1 MGFFNI
7 FKKKKQETSQEKL
20 QRLFIEAVKDANEKS
35 MEIAPIVRA
44 NSRPNNH
51 DFGLCSGNP
60 ICSSSLSGT
69 NYYLSRLCTKSKE
82 KFTWSG
88 YTSIR
93 AKVGNLEDVG
103 EDVYTLYLN
112 DEPYTQLYFVPYVGE
127 SEYPPTGLSFI
138 DDDKD
143 WDLERAAAEMGIS
156 VETYQK
162 IMKSQ
167 EDKIHKPI
175 SQSKGSF
182 PSFDETISSLASA
195 TVQIP
200 QIIKDQHEDSIIC
213 NNDIS
218 CGDTILFACFVVRAM
233 CLNATATHSI
243 AVEFSKKYVQEIVDQ
258 TLEHYPSLSLFFE
271 KMFENRMAFYDRI
284 VEKNQDNKN
293 ILKILVEE
301 FEIILKSNL
310 INKRYSDFSET
321 SPMPILDFFKDFEY
335 SAEINSFFNNM
346 PKMLAPQLEQVQ
358 NHLANK
364 QAKP

>member
-1 MGFFNI
+1 
-7 FKKKKQETSQEKL
+7 
-20 QRLFIEAVKDANEKS
+20 
-35 MEIAPIVRA
+35 
-44 NSRPNNH
+44 
-51 DFGLCSGNP
+51 
-60 ICSSSLSGT
+60 
-69 NYYLSRLCTKSKE
+69 
-82 KFTWSG
+82 
-88 YTSIR
+88 
-93 AKVGNLEDVG
+93 
-103 EDVYTLYLN
+103 
-112 DEPYTQLYFVPYVGE
+112 
-127 SEYPPTGLSFI
+127 
-138 DDDKD
+138 
-143 WDLERAAAEMGIS
+143 
-156 VETYQK
+156 
-162 IMKSQ
+162 
-167 EDKIHKPI
+167 
-175 SQSKGSF
+175 
-182 PSFDETISSLASA
+182 
-195 TVQIP
+195 
-200 QIIKDQHEDSIIC
+200 
-213 NNDIS
+213 
-218 CGDTILFACFVVRAM
+218 M

-310 INKRYSDFSET
+310 INKGYSDFSET